1 MKKTST
7 TNILAKIFKKTP
19 EKKVKKK
26 TKPKVA
32 KKSTPPKAKV
42 VKKNIP
48 VKKTK
53 TKKVTATKIK
63 KNLKTVSKKAAPEK
77 VEIKTDNLRISK
89 SNEVKPE
96 IKKVKKQETEKREY
110 KVKDY
115 VVYPKHGV
123 GQITEFKKINIG
135 GIDVE
140 TYVLKFEKDK
150 ANGMVPVNKQSHLRP
165 LATINQ
171 VNKCISILKSKPK
184 IKRSMW
190 SRRAQE
196 YEAKISSGKI
206 YELAEV
212 VRDLNKGDDLMVD
225 QSYSERQLFE
235 KAYERI
241 LSEFQIVMGVSLE
254 DTQKKLDKALKRNLE
269 GQPKTIAA
277 PTKIKDP
284 AADPDAD
291 SVQITDT
298 ENLTSGDQLQAVER
312 VLKRTRGIASYE
324 IISEKKLIGL
334 LEPWLGTGNVTADL
348 PIPVM
353 IDVIL
358 NPEKRFNEKGLRIEL
373 SAVAPGAKLDTH
385 GRWRQNLERGLQT
398 MRILAGLILM
408 LVTIAT
414 ATVIIF
420 ATRAGLGTNKETVEV
435 LHLIGAHDKFI
446 SRQFERQ
453 FLTLSLLSCIIG
465 YGAAAGIFHMLFI
478 LMTDMEDMQF
488 YLLLLGV
495 PFLSI
500 LMTWLIIRNFVI
512 RTLAKAL

>member
-1 MKKTST
+1 MKNIKMKKTST

-32 KKSTPPKAKV
+32 KKPTPPKAKV

-53 TKKVTATKIK
+53 ATKVTATKIK

-96 IKKVKKQETEKREY
+96 IKKVKKQETEKKEY

-269 GQPKTIAA
+269 SQAKAIVA
-277 PTKIKDP
+277 PAKIKEP
-284 AADPDAD
+284 AAEPDTD
-291 SVQITDT
+291 SGPITDT
-298 ENLTSGDQLQAVER
+298 ED
-312 VLKRTRGIASYE
+312 
-324 IISEKKLIGL
+324 
-334 LEPWLGTGNVTADL
+334 
-348 PIPVM
+348 
-353 IDVIL
+353 
-358 NPEKRFNEKGLRIEL
+358 
-373 SAVAPGAKLDTH
+373 
-385 GRWRQNLERGLQT
+385 
-398 MRILAGLILM
+398 
-408 LVTIAT
+408 
-414 ATVIIF
+414 
-420 ATRAGLGTNKETVEV
+420 
-435 LHLIGAHDKFI
+435 
-446 SRQFERQ
+446 
-453 FLTLSLLSCIIG
+453 
-465 YGAAAGIFHMLFI
+465 
-478 LMTDMEDMQF
+478 
-488 YLLLLGV
+488 
-495 PFLSI
+495 
-500 LMTWLIIRNFVI
+500 
-512 RTLAKAL
+512 

>member
-7 TNILAKIFKKTP
+7 KSILAKIFKKTP
-19 EKKVKKK
+19 VKKVKKK
-26 TKPKVA
+26 SVAKVA
-32 KKSTPPKAKV
+32 KKPKPKVSKKITPIKKSTS
-42 VKKNIP
+42 
-48 VKKTK
+48 
-53 TKKVTATKIK
+53 KIN
-63 KNLKTVSKKAAPEK
+63 KNLKSVTTKLTPQK
-77 VEIKTDNLRISK
+77 VEVKTDNLRISK

-96 IKKVKKQETEKREY
+96 IKKVKKQETEKKEY

-165 LATINQ
+165 LASINQ

-269 GQPKTIAA
+269 GGQAQAKTNTA
-277 PTKIKDP
+277 PTKLIEP
-284 AADPDAD
+284 ETSDAE
-291 SVQITDT
+291 SITNTDT
-298 ENLTSGDQLQAVER
+298 ED
-312 VLKRTRGIASYE
+312 
-324 IISEKKLIGL
+324 
-334 LEPWLGTGNVTADL
+334 
-348 PIPVM
+348 
-353 IDVIL
+353 
-358 NPEKRFNEKGLRIEL
+358 
-373 SAVAPGAKLDTH
+373 
-385 GRWRQNLERGLQT
+385 
-398 MRILAGLILM
+398 
-408 LVTIAT
+408 
-414 ATVIIF
+414 
-420 ATRAGLGTNKETVEV
+420 
-435 LHLIGAHDKFI
+435 
-446 SRQFERQ
+446 
-453 FLTLSLLSCIIG
+453 
-465 YGAAAGIFHMLFI
+465 
-478 LMTDMEDMQF
+478 
-488 YLLLLGV
+488 
-495 PFLSI
+495 
-500 LMTWLIIRNFVI
+500 
-512 RTLAKAL
+512 